1 MSSNH
6 FEGKMENN
14 IIRVNRFELNNN
26 SYETKNN
33 SIYNNNDS
41 LEEKGNL
48 NVKPIKIRKIEKK
61 HIISSSSCDNLK
73 VQNIKSNNEID
84 AKIKRETSQLVID
97 NYKNK
102 KNSYNI
108 LVAVRCRPLNKKEK
122 EISEKETIT
131 IIDEKIIKLK
141 DPNGFLNPNNIRA
154 KEKILKYDYAFDS
167 LVGQEQ
173 IFNCTTKNLIDDIVN
188 GYNATVFA
196 YGATGAGK
204 TYTMLGE
211 DENPGIMISTLREL
225 YKKILLYQNRDYIIK
240 LWYIEIYN
248 EKIKDLLVNNNDNLE
263 LREDPNRGII
273 INNVTELITN
283 SSEDIL
289 NLLKMGNKNRTTEE
303 TNANETSSR
312 SHAILQIVVSYK
324 EKNANFNKNSEI
336 KYGKLNLIDLAGSE
350 RASVTKNK
358 GIRLIEGA
366 NINKSLLTLGNCINA
381 LSGKSE
387 KGSKIYVP
395 YRDSKL
401 TRLLKDSLG
410 GNSRT
415 VMIANISPFIYNF
428 DDTYNTLKYAERA
441 KCIKTKVKLNVL
453 EKNQVSNY
461 FDMIQKLKNK
471 INILQ
476 NQLNSNNNEDNS
488 KTNIQNSK
496 SNKKTLNKHKRLRS
510 SSPNQIHSDI
520 RKKNNFID
528 DNFLNMIDTNQKTS
542 IETNNYNTK
551 DENIKKQKYKF
562 RKKSQDAT
570 ANNKSTNNKDT
581 NNNNNNNVANDFIID
596 EDLDELLIEKDKKLS
611 LIIED
616 FIQQSEA
623 EIQLKQKIINIQ
635 YNMLLLYNQLKDNL
649 TNNKSKVEGKIK
661 LKNLKKILEK
671 NIETFNDIC
680 MRNENFIKKYVDN
693 NDVNDDDEI
702 ELNYLQKQYIYTI
715 YKNTKVQKE
724 NIEIKFR
731 YTIIKNEYESKID
744 YIKELE
750 QQVKLRDI
758 IIKELLSLDS
768 LLPNNIKP
776 ENNTKY
782 ENCSNLV
789 NFLKNNSKYQTL
801 SQIKNKCVGNN
812 KNKNKRKNN
821 SNNEFNRHRSISM
834 NKKINVARKKLF
846 IPSTEANEYNDS
858 NYHEEDYIIDFDK
871 DDSKMSNSNIK
882 IKIPFLTKSNSSF
895 NIYSFDQNV
904 DNSDYLKNI
913 KIKNNPKNKGFI
925 LSNCSTD
932 KFLNESNNTY
942 VNRNTEE
949 GINNVSE
956 NSNNRIKSMLKEIK
970 NMNNDI
976 SSKFSIIE
984 QQSNRN
990 MEGLW
995 LSGQISNKK
1004 MKEKAYI
1011 AEFLDSE
1018 EKHDDLNKRNNSEND
1033 NYIQIKENIID
1044 ENENENKNNLSKKN
1058 ISINS
1063 QLMNNNFTNRKN
1075 KNTINSRIN
1084 LMKTENKKSGVKI
1097 FDCQTSKNTLEK
1109 IILSQGKAPNNKESN
1124 KSDINKFKQYS
1135 NKKNINQN
1143 KSNLSTSSQ
1152 NNINKSNK
1160 KMSTER
1166 NKSLVNKIPNSN
1178 KKENL
1183 ISNKISNVIINKRI
1197 INDDKVPFVDN
1208 VTDSQFN
1215 LENFKK
1221 NTSNSIKSIEKPKQK
1236 KCSSNNLHTRLNK
1249 DEFNKNNFQ
1258 NNRGNSF
1265 NFKKKSSHEKVQKCD

>member
-1 MSSNH
+1 
-6 FEGKMENN
+6 MENN
-14 IIRVNRFELNNN
+14 IIRVNRFDLNNN
-26 SYETKNN
+26 SYETKNI

-41 LEEKGNL
+41 LEQKGNV

-61 HIISSSSCDNLK
+61 HILSSSSCDNLK
-73 VQNIKSNNEID
+73 VQNPKTNNEID
-84 AKIKRETSQLVID
+84 TKIKRETSQLVLD

-102 KNSYNI
+102 KSSYNI

-167 LVGQEQ
+167 LVGQEK

-211 DENPGIMISTLREL
+211 DENPGIMVLTLRDL
-225 YKKILLYQNRDYIIK
+225 YKKILLYQNRDYVIK

-312 SHAILQIVVSYK
+312 SHAILQIVVSFK
-324 EKNANFNKNSEI
+324 EKNSNFNKNSEI

-358 GIRLIEGA
+358 GLRLIEGA

-387 KGSKIYVP
+387 KGTKVYVP

-453 EKNQVSNY
+453 EKNQVTDY

-476 NQLNSNNNEDNS
+476 NQLNSNNNDN
-488 KTNIQNSK
+488 NDSK
-496 SNKKTLNKHKRLRS
+496 SNNLNRNNKKKTLNKHKRLRS
-510 SSPNQIHSDI
+510 SSPNQIYSEI

-528 DNFLNMIDTNQKTS
+528 DNFINVNDINQKTS
-542 IETNNYNTK
+542 IEANNNIK
-551 DENIKKQKYKF
+551 DESNKKQKFKF
-562 RKKSQDAT
+562 RKKSQDPIT
-570 ANNKSTNNKDT
+570 PIPDDKSINNKD
-581 NNNNNNNVANDFIID
+581 NNNNNIVVNDFIID
-596 EDLDELLIEKDKKLS
+596 EDLDEFLIEKDKKLS
-611 LIIED
+611 LILED
-616 FIQQSEA
+616 FAQQSEA

-635 YNMLLLYNQLKDNL
+635 YNMVLLYNKLKENSSN
-649 TNNKSKVEGKIK
+649 TKAKVEEKIK

-680 MRNENFIKKYVDN
+680 TRNENFIKKYVDN
-693 NDVNDDDEI
+693 ANEVNDDDEI

-715 YKNTKVQKE
+715 YKNTKAQKE
-724 NIEIKFR
+724 NIEIKFK

-744 YIKELE
+744 YVKELE
-750 QQVKLRDI
+750 QQVKLRDL

-782 ENCSNLV
+782 EDCSALV

-801 SQIKNKCVGNN
+801 TQIKNRCTNNN

-821 SNNEFNRHRSISM
+821 SNNELNRHRSISM

-846 IPSTEANEYNDS
+846 IPNTEANEFNDS

-882 IKIPFLTKSNSSF
+882 INIPFLTKSNSSF
-895 NIYSFDQNV
+895 NIYNFEQNV
-904 DNSDYLKNI
+904 HNTDYIKNL
-913 KIKNNPKNKGFI
+913 KIKKNQQNKGFI
-925 LSNCSTD
+925 LSNCSTE
-932 KFLNESNNTY
+932 KYLNESNNTY
-942 VNRNTEE
+942 ANRNTEE
-949 GINNVSE
+949 GINNGTE
-956 NSNNRIKSMLKEIK
+956 NSNNRIKSMLKEIR

-990 MEGLW
+990 MEGLG
-995 LSGQISNKK
+995 LSGQISFKK
-1004 MKEKAYI
+1004 MKNC
-1011 AEFLDSE
+1011 LDSE
-1018 EKHDDLNKRNNSEND
+1018 EKTDDLNKRNNSEND
-1033 NYIQIKENIID
+1033 NFIQIKENIID
-1044 ENENENKNNLSKKN
+1044 ENENKNNVTKKN
-1058 ISINS
+1058 TSINN
-1063 QLMNNNFTNRKN
+1063 QIMNNNFTNRKN
-1075 KNTINSRIN
+1075 KNVINSRIN
-1084 LMKTENKKSGVKI
+1084 LMKSENKKSGVKI
-1097 FDCQTSKNTLEK
+1097 FECQTSKNTLEK
-1109 IILSQGKAPNNKESN
+1109 IILSQGKTKNNQESN
-1124 KSDINKFKQYS
+1124 KSDINKFKQFS

-1143 KSNLSTSSQ
+1143 KSNISTSSQ

-1197 INDDKVPFVDN
+1197 FNDDKVPFIDN
-1208 VTDSQFN
+1208 MTDSQFN
-1215 LENFKK
+1215 LDNFKK
-1221 NTSNSIKSIEKPKQK
+1221 NTSNSIKNIEKPKQK
-1236 KCSSNNLHTRLNK
+1236 KCSSNNLHTKLNK
-1249 DEFNKNNFQ
+1249 DELNKNNLQ
-1258 NNRGNSF
+1258 NNRGNSS
-1265 NFKKKSSHEKVQKCD
+1265 NFKKKLSHEKVQKCD

>member
-1 MSSNH
+1 MSSNL

-14 IIRVNRFELNNN
+14 IIRVNRFDLNNN

-41 LEEKGNL
+41 LEQKDNL

-73 VQNIKSNNEID
+73 VQNPKANNEID
-84 AKIKRETSQLVID
+84 TKIKRETSQLVID

-102 KNSYNI
+102 KSSYNI

-154 KEKILKYDYAFDS
+154 KEKILKFDYAFDS
-167 LVGQEQ
+167 SVGQEK

-211 DENPGIMISTLREL
+211 DGNPGIMVLTLRDL

-324 EKNANFNKNSEI
+324 EKNTNFNKNTEI

-358 GIRLIEGA
+358 GLRLIEGA

-387 KGSKIYVP
+387 KGNKIYVP

-453 EKNQVSNY
+453 EKNQVTDY

-476 NQLNSNNNEDNS
+476 NQLNSNNDDNNS
-488 KTNIQNSK
+488 KPNNQNRN
-496 SNKKTLNKHKRLRS
+496 SNKKTLTKHKRLRS
-510 SSPNQIHSDI
+510 SSPNQIRSDI
-520 RKKNNFID
+520 RKKNNLID
-528 DNFLNMIDTNQKTS
+528 DNFLNIIDINKKTS
-542 IETNNYNTK
+542 IEANNNIK
-551 DENIKKQKYKF
+551 DENSKKQKYKF
-562 RKKSQDAT
+562 RKKSQDPISDNKSI
-570 ANNKSTNNKDT
+570 NNKE
-581 NNNNNNNVANDFIID
+581 NNNNNFAANDFIID
-596 EDLDELLIEKDKKLS
+596 EDLDEFLIEKDKKLS

-616 FIQQSEA
+616 FVQQSEA

-635 YNMLLLYNQLKDNL
+635 YNMLLLYNQLKEN
-649 TNNKSKVEGKIK
+649 TSNTKNKVEEKIK

-680 MRNENFIKKYVDN
+680 TRNENFIKKYVDN
-693 NDVNDDDEI
+693 TNDLNEDDEI
-702 ELNYLQKQYIYTI
+702 ELNILQKQYIYTI

-724 NIEIKFR
+724 NIEIKFK

-744 YIKELE
+744 YVKELE
-750 QQVKLRDI
+750 HQVKLRDL

-768 LLPNNIKP
+768 LLPKNIKP

-782 ENCSNLV
+782 ENCSHLV

-801 SQIKNKCVGNN
+801 SQIKNKCTNNN

-821 SNNEFNRHRSISM
+821 SNNELNRHRSISM

-846 IPSTEANEYNDS
+846 IPNTEANEYNDS
-858 NYHEEDYIIDFDK
+858 NSHENEYIIDFDK

-895 NIYSFDQNV
+895 NIYSFEQSA
-904 DNSDYLKNI
+904 DNADYLKNL
-913 KIKNNPKNKGFI
+913 KLKTNHQNKGFI
-925 LSNCSTD
+925 LSNCSTE

-942 VNRNTEE
+942 INRNTEE
-949 GINNVSE
+949 GINNGIE

-976 SSKFSIIE
+976 NSKFNIIE

-990 MEGLW
+990 MERMG

-1004 MKEKAYI
+1004 MKKC
-1011 AEFLDSE
+1011 LDSE
-1018 EKHDDLNKRNNSEND
+1018 EKNDDLKKRNNSDND
-1033 NYIQIKENIID
+1033 NFIQIKENIID
-1044 ENENENKNNLSKKN
+1044 ENENKNNLSKKN

-1063 QLMNNNFTNRKN
+1063 QIINNNFTNRKN
-1075 KNTINSRIN
+1075 KNVINNRIN
-1084 LMKTENKKSGVKI
+1084 LMKSENKKSGVKI

-1109 IILSQGKAPNNKESN
+1109 IILSQEKPKINQESN

-1135 NKKNINQN
+1135 KKKNTNQN

-1152 NNINKSNK
+1152 NNINKSTK

-1166 NKSLVNKIPNSN
+1166 NKSLVTKIPNSN

-1183 ISNKISNVIINKRI
+1183 ISNKISNVIINKRA
-1197 INDDKVPFVDN
+1197 INDDKVPFVEN
-1208 VTDSQFN
+1208 MTDSQFN

-1221 NTSNSIKSIEKPKQK
+1221 NTNSSIKSIEKPKQK

-1249 DEFNKNNFQ
+1249 DELNKNNFQ